1 MDALQRYSR
10 MLRDRELSC
19 IILKNDE
26 VIYTSTF
33 IGVKPLLMFMQE
45 GTIIG
50 ENDTLTLVDKV
61 IGKAALLLAVKCGID
76 RIYTPI
82 LSEEAL
88 AAAAHYQIPVEAEK
102 VVPYIVNRA
111 RNGKCPIETSVM
123 DTLDLDEAYEN
134 IKGAIAIL
142 MKQKSEDLTS

>member
-1 MDALQRYSR
+1 MNELQKYSA

-33 IGVKPLLMFMQE
+33 IGVKPLLLFMQE
-45 GTIIG
+45 GTILG
-50 ENDTLTLVDKV
+50 ENDTLTLIDKV

-88 AAAAHYQIPVEAEK
+88 AAADHYHISVEAEK
-102 VVPYIVNRA
+102 IVPHIVNRA
-111 RNGKCPIETSVM
+111 KDGKCPIETSVIG
-123 DTLDLDEAYEN
+123 TLDLDEAESN
-134 IKGAIAIL
+134 IRAAIAAL
-142 MKQKSEDLTS
+142 MKQKAEAQTR

>member
-1 MDALQRYSR
+1 MDALQQYSG

-26 VIYTSTF
+26 VIFTSTF

-61 IGKAALLLAVKCGID
+61 IGKAALLLAVKSGID

-88 AAAAHYQIPVEAEK
+88 AAADHYRIPVEAEK

-111 RNGKCPIETSVM
+111 GDGKCPIEQSVM
-123 DTLDLDEAYEN
+123 DTLDLDDAYVN
-134 IKGAIAIL
+134 IKGAIAVL
-142 MKQKSEDLTS
+142 MKQKA

>member
-1 MDALQRYSR
+1 

-33 IGVKPLLMFMQE
+33 IGVKPLLLFMQE
-45 GTIIG
+45 GTILG

-88 AAAAHYQIPVEAEK
+88 VAAAHYQIPVEAGK
-102 VVPYIVNRA
+102 IVPYIVNRA
-111 RNGKCPIETSVM
+111 RDGKCPIETSVM
-123 DTLDLDEAYEN
+123 DTLDLDEACEN

-142 MKQKSEDLTS
+142 MKQKSEGLTS

>member
-1 MDALQRYSR
+1 

-26 VIYTSTF
+26 VIFTSTS
-33 IGVKPLLMFMQE
+33 IGVKPLLLFLQE
-45 GTIIG
+45 GTILG

-88 AAAAHYQIPVEAEK
+88 IAAAHYNIHVETEK
-102 VVPYIVNRA
+102 LVPYIINRTKDG
-111 RNGKCPIETSVM
+111 RCPIESSVM
-123 DTLDLDEAYEN
+123 DTLDLDEAFSN
-134 IKGAIAIL
+134 IKGAIAVL
-142 MKQKSEDLTS
+142 MKGKIASST